1 MKYARAFLLWLSFL
15 AVAIAGALIR
25 EKLLVPALGPLAG
38 KALGTLLVGALIFGL
53 IYAIEGK
60 LKDATQI
67 ALFKLGVFWTVLTI
81 AFECLFGHYVMG
93 LSWQSIWADYNVF
106 QGRLWPLVLI
116 VTLFGP
122 LLAGKI
128 RDYIHVRPPS

>member
-38 KALGTLLVGALIFGL
+38 KALGTL
-53 IYAIEGK
+53 
-60 LKDATQI
+60 
-67 ALFKLGVFWTVLTI
+67 LTI